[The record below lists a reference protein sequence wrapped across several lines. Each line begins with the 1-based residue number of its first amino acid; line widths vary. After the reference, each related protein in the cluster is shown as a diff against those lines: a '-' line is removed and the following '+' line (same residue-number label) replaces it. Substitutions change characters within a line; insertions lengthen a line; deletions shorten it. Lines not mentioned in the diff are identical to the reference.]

1 MPESLFYAKA
11 MRGTSRLIGHWLMI
25 GQAEPG
31 RLAMI
36 LADTARVAKLGE
48 PEDTPDAA
56 TLQAWGGDT
65 QPPLWAA
72 RAAAFLLT
80 QVPARPVPRD
90 ELEASAWAYCWLRNR
105 RFESL
110 EEARSTL
117 PDHLRD
123 PLDSALNEAW
133 ADAQCQRLI

>member
-1 MPESLFYAKA
+1 MPETHFYAKA

-25 GQAEPG
+25 GQAAPE

-56 TLQAWGGDT
+56 TLQAWSGDA

-72 RAAAFLLT
+72 RSATFLLT
-80 QVPARPVPRD
+80 QVTARPTPRD
-90 ELEASAWAYCWLRNR
+90 DLEACAWAYCWLRNR
-105 RFESL
+105 SFHTL
-110 EEARSTL
+110 DEAHAAL
-117 PDHLRD
+117 PAHLRE
-123 PLDSALNEAW
+123 PLAPALDEAW
-133 ADAQCQRLI
+133 ADAQSRRLI